1 MRYEQKNMQSSHLRD
16 ETFFLWIYQVER
28 ISSVIELLLE
38 TLADLSDQD
47 FKRFKEVLFEMVI
60 YKDHTDFPSR
70 LLNVADMQ
78 DMVFLMVQNYGQQ
91 SVKTIKEVL
100 MKMKRTDLVL
110 GLSYGSSGPQSKT
123 IKTKTF

>member
-1 MRYEQKNMQSSHLRD
+1 M
-16 ETFFLWIYQVER
+16 ER

-47 FKRFKEVLFEMVI
+47 FMRFKEVLFEMVI
-60 YKDHTDFPSR
+60 YKDYPDFPSR

-78 DMVFLMVQNYGQQ
+78 DIVFLMVQNYGQQ
-91 SVKTIKEVL
+91 SVKKIKEVL
-100 MKMKRTDLVL
+100 MEMKRTDLVL
-110 GLSYGSSGPQSKT
+110 RLSDRSSGPQSKT